1 MATGTVTSFNSE
13 KGFGYIAP
21 DGGGPDVYAHFTAIQ
36 GGGYREL
43 VEGEAIEF
51 DITDGPNGP
60 QAANIQ
66 RL

>member
-1 MATGTVTSFNSE
+1 MATGTVKSFNSE
-13 KGFGYIAP
+13 KGFGYIQQ

-36 GGGYREL
+36 GGGFREL
-43 VEGEAIEF
+43 TEGEPIEF